1 MIWLQIIVTLFVII
15 ILFKLFKQRQA
26 SKLSI
31 SSFLAWLLLWLIVLV
46 VFWQPA
52 TASYLAN
59 FLGIGRGADL
69 IIYLSII
76 IIFYLLFKIF
86 VHLNKIETEITKI
99 IREDAIKNAKK
110 K

>member
-1 MIWLQIIVTLFVII
+1 MWLQIIVTLFVVI

-26 SKLSI
+26 DKI
-31 SSFLAWLLLWLIVLV
+31 SMSGFLAWLLLWLIVLV

-52 TASYLAN
+52 TASYLAS

-76 IIFYLLFKIF
+76 VIFYLLFKIF

-99 IREDAIKNAKK
+99 VREDAIKHVKK